1 MGGGGLCESGAA
13 RVPSVL
19 GMLGAER
26 PQSDAQNARSDR
38 GRPIGVSSIFMHR
51 YKISE
56 LYITRSNATIAAA
69 LELLAVARAT
79 VRHTDTLHHRNT
91 RRVVSVT
98 SSPRAAPWQTAAQW
112 HP

>member
-38 GRPIGVSSIFMHR
+38 GRPIGVS
-51 YKISE
+51 
-56 LYITRSNATIAAA
+56 
-69 LELLAVARAT
+69 
-79 VRHTDTLHHRNT
+79 
-91 RRVVSVT
+91 
-98 SSPRAAPWQTAAQW
+98 
-112 HP
+112 